1 MEEGASLFTAFSD
14 FRLITDSTSVLAQTG
29 AAGDG
34 TNIFW
39 DVLLVFVLLLVNGFF
54 AASEMAIVTLNDNWV
69 RKQADTGDK
78 KAKRILRFIEDPGNF
93 LATIQVGV
101 TLAGFLSS
109 SFGAERFGP
118 RVAILI
124 MDEPTTLVSSLS
136 LVLVTLVIAYFSL
149 VLGELVPKQIA
160 LSNPYGFSKF
170 AVGIIGVF
178 DIVMRPFTRFLNFS
192 TRIIL
197 KILRIDPDKAD
208 QTSAEEEIRMMIDIG
223 RERGNIHVTEQEMI
237 VNVFDFN
244 DKEVSEIMTHRTSV
258 VALSIDASFDEV
270 VDAAVHEKYSRIPVY
285 EGDIDN
291 IVGLLHVKDV
301 LYYMA
306 EGRQDAFILKALL
319 RPPYLIPE
327 SKHIDQ
333 LFNEMQR
340 DRISLAIIIDEYGG
354 TAGIVT
360 MEDLVEEL
368 VGNIQDE
375 YDEEEHDIEKVAEHE
390 YIVNG
395 LYSLEE
401 LEKKIDDVVFSD
413 EEDDDYDTV
422 AGFVLGL
429 LDRIPEEDE
438 EVSVD
443 YRNLTFSVL
452 AMEDKRIAKLKLTIN
467 APFNREQMEPYETPE
482 LEDEEELR
490 EEDISE

>member
-14 FRLITDSTSVLAQTG
+14 FRLFTDTTSVLAQAG
-29 AAGDG
+29 ATGDG
-34 TNIFW
+34 TNIFL
-39 DVLLVFVLLLVNGFF
+39 DVLLVFALLLVNGFF
-54 AASEMAIVTLNDNWV
+54 SASEMAIVTLNDNWV
-69 RKQADTGDK
+69 RKQAESGDK

-118 RVAILI
+118 RVASLI
-124 MDEPTTLVSSLS
+124 MEEPTTFVSSLS

-170 AVGIIGVF
+170 AVSIIGVF

-192 TRIIL
+192 TKVIL
-197 KILRIDPDKAD
+197 KILRIDPNKAD

-223 RERGNIHVTEQEMI
+223 RERGNIHVTEREMI

-270 VDAAVHEKYSRIPVY
+270 IDAAVHEKYSRIPVY

-301 LYYMA
+301 LFYMA
-306 EGRQDAFILKALL
+306 EGRQDSFILKALL

-375 YDEEEHDIEKVAEHE
+375 YDEEEHDIEKIGDHE

-401 LEKKIDDVVFSD
+401 LEKKIPDVVFSD

-429 LDRIPEEDE
+429 LDRIPDEDE

-467 APFNREQMEPYETPE
+467 APFNPEQEPYEPAG

-490 EEDISE
+490 EEDIDE

>member
-14 FRLITDSTSVLAQTG
+14 FRLFTDTTSVLAQAG
-29 AAGDG
+29 ATGDG
-34 TNIFW
+34 TNIFL
-39 DVLLVFVLLLVNGFF
+39 DVLLVFALLLVNGFF
-54 AASEMAIVTLNDNWV
+54 SASEMAIVTLNDNWV
-69 RKQADTGDK
+69 RKQAESGDK

-118 RVAILI
+118 RVASLI
-124 MDEPTTLVSSLS
+124 MEEPTTLVSSLS

-170 AVGIIGVF
+170 AVSIIGVF

-192 TRIIL
+192 TKVIL
-197 KILRIDPDKAD
+197 KILRIDPNKAD

-223 RERGNIHVTEQEMI
+223 RERGNIHVTEREMI

-270 VDAAVHEKYSRIPVY
+270 IDAAVHEKYSRIPVY

-301 LYYMA
+301 LFYMA
-306 EGRQDAFILKALL
+306 EGRQDSFILKALL

-375 YDEEEHDIEKVAEHE
+375 YDEEEHDIEKIGDHE

-401 LEKKIDDVVFSD
+401 LEKKIPDVVFSD

-429 LDRIPEEDE
+429 LDRIPDEDE

-467 APFNREQMEPYETPE
+467 APFNPEQEPYEPAG

-490 EEDISE
+490 EEDIDE